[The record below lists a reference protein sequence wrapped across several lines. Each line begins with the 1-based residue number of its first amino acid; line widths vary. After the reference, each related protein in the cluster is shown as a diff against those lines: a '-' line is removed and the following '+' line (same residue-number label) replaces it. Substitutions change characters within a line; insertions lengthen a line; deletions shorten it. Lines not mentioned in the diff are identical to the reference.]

1 MTNRLNYFSASKVQK
16 VSDNERS
23 ESALFAQGEYRAKC
37 NDSERS
43 EFASFAQGEMS
54 RFDL

>member
-23 ESALFAQGEYRAKC
+23 ESALFAQGKYRAKC
-37 NDSERS
+37 NDSEQS
-43 EFASFAQGEMS
+43 EFVQFVQG
-54 RFDL
+54 D